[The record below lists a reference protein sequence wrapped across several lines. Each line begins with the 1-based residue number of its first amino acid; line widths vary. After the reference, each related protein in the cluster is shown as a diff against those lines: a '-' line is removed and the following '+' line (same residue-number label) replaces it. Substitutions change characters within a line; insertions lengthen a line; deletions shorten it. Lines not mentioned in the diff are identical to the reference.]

1 MSDPGGPGG
10 RRTPFIPHQRTRD
23 CAPDEAGI
31 PSPARPTF
39 PTQRGTSSPS
49 ILPHQRRPTVAAGPS
64 PGQVDL
70 GRVIGTDPV
79 ERSDSRAV
87 YWPAVLRLATAF
99 LLVGAICADALGWRY
114 PAGVGTNH
122 DGSLAHG
129 ALDPAALAAL
139 AGLGFVAV
147 ALLFGVLSRAAAAIG
162 IVLFFATWASHAGS
176 LDTGVRALVAVVLL
190 VLAASRAGDTW
201 GFGRRW
207 DALPL
212 VRRHRWLR

>member
-1 MSDPGGPGG
+1 M
-10 RRTPFIPHQRTRD
+10 
-23 CAPDEAGI
+23 
-31 PSPARPTF
+31 
-39 PTQRGTSSPS
+39 
-49 ILPHQRRPTVAAGPS
+49 
-64 PGQVDL
+64 
-70 GRVIGTDPV
+70 
-79 ERSDSRAV
+79 
-87 YWPAVLRLATAF
+87 
-99 LLVGAICADALGWRY
+99 
-114 PAGVGTNH
+114 GTNH